1 MVKKLEDKSCQ
12 SNFDKRSSDFV
23 FFLSYLITTVFE
35 LFFLDRSFDLPILFT
50 KKQCTKELN
59 LSFGTVHTHFS
70 FSLINFKD
78 HNVKC
83 LGVTPLA
90 KSCFS
95 RVIGPPKK
103 DRKKVSRYDI

>member
-1 MVKKLEDKSCQ
+1 M
-12 SNFDKRSSDFV
+12 
-23 FFLSYLITTVFE
+23 TVAID
-35 LFFLDRSFDLPILFT
+35 LANLPILFT